1 MVHHETLD
9 HVISL
14 LSHFG
19 RGALIC
25 KTDIEDSFRIIP
37 NHPSCYHLFGFTW
50 ESQFYYERCLPMACA
65 ESGGFFERLS
75 CALQWIVQTRGA
87 LAVSHI
93 LDDFI
98 FIGPPNSLTC
108 FHDLNEFIG
117 LAEEL

>member
-1 MVHHETLD
+1 MVHYETLD

-37 NHPSCYHLFGFTW
+37 NHPSSYHLFGFTR
-50 ESQFYYERCLPMACA
+50 ESQFYYDRCLPMGCA
-65 ESGGFFERLS
+65 ESCRFFERLS
-75 CALQWIVQTRGA
+75 SALQWIVQTRGT
-87 LAVSHI
+87 LV
-93 LDDFI
+93 LDDLI

-108 FHDLNEFIG
+108 FHDLNKFIG